1 VCPAIKGSSEY
12 FFAGANGFCGWFVG
26 KLKTKALQLRPKAV
40 ALIIVSA
47 TAGRQTER
55 CETEKWQFL
64 FSVSHLSVWRPEM
77 MITAKGGS
85 TCLIENAIV
94 YFQ

>member
-1 VCPAIKGSSEY
+1 MRIDPA
-12 FFAGANGFCGWFVG
+12 A
-26 KLKTKALQLRPKAV
+26 
-40 ALIIVSA
+40 ALIIASA
-47 TAGRQTER
+47 TLVHQTER

-64 FSVSHLSVWRPEM
+64 FFCLTSFCLVAEM

>member
-1 VCPAIKGSSEY
+1 MTFP
-12 FFAGANGFCGWFVG
+12 FVI
-26 KLKTKALQLRPKAV
+26 ALLQ
-40 ALIIVSA
+40 
-47 TAGRQTER
+47 TDQTER

-64 FSVSHLSVWRPEM
+64 FFCLTSFCLVAEM
-77 MITAKGGS
+77 MITAKGDS

>member
-1 VCPAIKGSSEY
+1 
-12 FFAGANGFCGWFVG
+12 VG

-64 FSVSHLSVWRPEM
+64 FFCLTSFCLVAEM
-77 MITAKGGS
+77 MITAEGGS